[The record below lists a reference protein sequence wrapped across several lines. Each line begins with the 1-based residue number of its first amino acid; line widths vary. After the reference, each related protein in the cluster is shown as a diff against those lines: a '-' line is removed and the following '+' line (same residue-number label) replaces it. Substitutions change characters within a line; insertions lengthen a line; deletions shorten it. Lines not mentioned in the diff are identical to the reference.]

1 MADDL
6 ERLVTLE
13 RLGSEEAWIGEHFTS
28 IWENIPCPDLFI
40 AQALAMTRT
49 MKLGTGVSCIPM
61 SINIVPPRILTSH
74 WEVVES
80 SAKAVGRTAD
90 RGAWRIARDVYIAE
104 TTDLARR
111 EVLEGT
117 LARDWQQYFLPLL
130 RKMGMLALTK
140 VDPEMPDDR
149 VTLEYL
155 LDNIWIVGDPD
166 LVTDKLQKLKRE
178 VGGFGGL
185 LVIGHEWQPREP
197 WLHSMTILHD
207 RVLPHL

>member
-1 MADDL
+1 
-6 ERLVTLE
+6 
-13 RLGSEEAWIGEHFTS
+13 
-28 IWENIPCPDLFI
+28 
-40 AQALAMTRT
+40 
-49 MKLGTGVSCIPM
+49 
-61 SINIVPPRILTSH
+61 
-74 WEVVES
+74 VVES

-90 RGAWRIARDVYIAE
+90 RGTWRIARDVYIAE
-104 TTDLARR
+104 TSARARR

-117 LARDWQQYFLPLL
+117 LARDWRQYFLPLL
-130 RKMGMLALTK
+130 RKTGMLALTK

-149 VTLEYL
+149 VTPEYL

-166 LVTDKLQKLKRE
+166 QVTDKLQALKRE

-197 WLHSMTILHD
+197 WVNSMTLLRD